1 MLLNDFYTIE
11 TAGIE
16 SQAPVAAGT
25 RAVLVLNATHP
36 IFAGHFPGQPVVPG
50 ACQLQIVQE
59 LLSHVLASEYRLLQA
74 NQLKFLTPIDPRQHP
89 RIEATLRYA
98 APHIDATATGPQ
110 TGLASTGTT
119 GSGTSDNEQTG
130 PAPVDSARESPA
142 AGPLQ
147 VTATLSAGDT
157 IFLKFTG
164 TFRAG

>member
-11 TAGIE
+11 TAGVE
-16 SQAPVAAGT
+16 PHAAGT
-25 RAVLVLNATHP
+25 RAVLALNAAHP

-59 LLSHVLASEYRLLQA
+59 LLSHALGGEYRLLEA

-98 APHIDATATGPQ
+98 APHAEAPGE
-110 TGLASTGTT
+110 GLH
-119 GSGTSDNEQTG
+119 
-130 PAPVDSARESPA
+130 
-142 AGPLQ
+142 